1 VGADDNEGTESLKT
15 RTTGVTLV
23 VGLAACGL
31 LAGCS
36 SISTTYDFDTRL
48 DFNQLRTFDWM
59 QEQPVTIPD
68 PRREEAVRDQF
79 VAALE
84 ARGFE
89 KVEHDADFRLVMYA
103 GAEGNIQVSA
113 FGYGYGPRSTFWGP
127 TAGFIE
133 TYAYRDGTLVLDV
146 VNAETSELA
155 WRGTAQGVLDA
166 SMNPEDRRKLVTEA
180 IDKMLRNFPPPPQS

>member
-1 VGADDNEGTESLKT
+1 MKIVKATVAVALA
-15 RTTGVTLV
+15 VV
-23 VGLAACGL
+23 VG
-31 LAGCS
+31 GCS
-36 SISTTYDFDTRL
+36 SISTTYDFDTRV
-48 DFNQLRTFDWM
+48 DFAEFHTFDWM
-59 QEQPVTIPD
+59 PEQPVTIPD
-68 PRREEAVRDQF
+68 PRREQTVRDLF

-89 KVEHDADFRLVMYA
+89 KVTQDADFLLVMYA

-113 FGYGYGPRSTFWGP
+113 FGYGYGPRGTFWGP

-146 VNAETSELA
+146 VNAATDELA

-166 SMNPEDRRKLVTEA
+166 SMNPQQRQKLVTQA
-180 IDKMLRNFPPPPQS
+180 IDKMLKNFPPTPRS